1 MKVTVIRSGG
11 FAGINRVW
19 SIRIEEQPDEE
30 QWRELIDRLPWDR
43 QDPSLEEPDRYSY
56 RVRCARQEAVIPE
69 RKLTGDWRELVEKVQ
84 SAGTAGHD
92 STNGEDEPEAGA
104 GPEHR

>member
-1 MKVTVIRSGG
+1 MKITVIRSGG
-11 FAGINRVW
+11 FAGISRAW

-43 QDPSLEEPDRYSY
+43 QNPTADEPDRYNY
-56 RVRCARQEAVIPE
+56 RVRCARGETVIPE

-84 SAGTAGHD
+84 SAGTAGD
-92 STNGEDEPEAGA
+92 AEPDDDDPGEAA
-104 GPEHR
+104 R